1 MDWWEKNWNEADFD
15 DPTGDETL
23 VGRLACFI
31 IDQVPKSR
39 LPVMHDYTFAEWD
52 EDLVYEL
59 MGRIFDFDV
68 TLTPDFLDE
77 IRAFAV
83 HDQGIYSKSILNL
96 LDEYSKATRPAALA
110 V

>member
-1 MDWWEKNWNEADFD
+1 MVGKNWDEADFD

-31 IDQVPKSR
+31 ISR
-39 LPVMHDYTFAEWD
+39 APESKLPVLHDYTFAEWD

-59 MGRIFDFDV
+59 MGRVFDFDV
-68 TLTPDFLDE
+68 TLTPDFLNE
-77 IRAFAV
+77 IQEFAV
-83 HDQGIYSKSILNL
+83 HDQGIYSKTILNL
-96 LDEYSKATRPAALA
+96 LDKCSMASNPAAVA